1 MEAGVETITALTPTP
16 ELAASP
22 AATPTATPV
31 AASRVAGLR
40 GLYLPTVAVA
50 VLVAWLAWRGWSALA
65 GYGPLRSIRAGQFE
79 LAGPVVLGFVLV
91 VVALE
96 QIWPAQRRPVLARGH
111 VLDMAYLMAH
121 ALLVVPMVVLIG
133 TGFSSTLERLA
144 PWLVLPHTSAVPRW
158 LFVALAVVAIDAVDW
173 FAHLINHKINSLWR
187 LHALHH
193 SQEELSVLTT
203 FRTHPLVHVTF
214 VLSAVPVL
222 ALASNAATPTVLL
235 TAYACL
241 GALPHANL
249 RWSYGPLDKVLCSP
263 VFHRA
268 HHRPVGRLDINL
280 GTVFSIWDVMSGR
293 AVFPVRGA
301 APAPTG
307 LSGRPIPVEQQGER
321 PRLARVFLSQWIEP
335 FTTK

>member
-1 MEAGVETITALTPTP
+1 MEDSVETITALTPAP
-16 ELAASP
+16 ELTVTAASETP
-22 AATPTATPV
+22 SAARFTGV
-31 AASRVAGLR
+31 R

-50 VLVAWLAWRGWSALA
+50 VLVAWLAWRGWNALA

-91 VVALE
+91 VVGLE

-111 VLDMAYLMAH
+111 VLDMGYLMVH

-133 TGFSSTLERLA
+133 TGFSTTLERVA
-144 PWLVLPHTSAVPRW
+144 PWLVLPHTSVVPRW

-173 FAHLINHKINSLWR
+173 FAHLINHKVNSLWR

-249 RWSYGPLDKVLCSP
+249 RWSYGQLDKVFCSP

-280 GTVFSIWDVMSGR
+280 GTVFSVWDVMSGR

-301 APAPTG
+301 TAAPTG
-307 LSGRPIPVEQQGER
+307 LSGRPIPVEQQSDR
-321 PRLARVFLSQWIEP
+321 PRLARTFLAQWAEP

>member
-1 MEAGVETITALTPTP
+1 VQTSLAPEPASELVS
-16 ELAASP
+16 ELAEPSSA
-22 AATPTATPV
+22 PTATSH
-31 AASRVAGLR
+31 AAGFR
-40 GLYLPTVAVA
+40 GLYLPTLAVA
-50 VLVAWLAWRGWSALA
+50 ALAAWLAWRGWTSLA
-65 GYGPLRSIRAGQFE
+65 DYGPLRSIRAGQFQ

-91 VVALE
+91 VVLLE
-96 QIWPAQRRPVLARGH
+96 QIWPAQRRPLLARGH
-111 VLDMAYLMAH
+111 VLDMGYLMVH

-133 TGFSSTLERLA
+133 TGFSSTLEHLA
-144 PWLVLPHTSAVPRW
+144 PWLVIPHTSVVPRW
-158 LFVALAVVAIDAVDW
+158 VFVALAVIAIDFVDW
-173 FAHLINHKINSLWR
+173 FAHLINHKVNSLWR

-235 TAYACL
+235 TVYACL
-241 GALPHANL
+241 GAFPHANL
-249 RWSYGPLDKVLCSP
+249 RWSYGTLDKVFCSP

-280 GTVFSIWDVMSGR
+280 GTVLSIWDVMSRR
-293 AVFPVRGA
+293 AAFPERGA
-301 APAPTG
+301 IVAPTG
-307 LSGRPIPVEQQGER
+307 LSGRPIPVEQQTER
-321 PRLARVFLSQWIEP
+321 PRLARTFLAQWAEP

>member
-1 MEAGVETITALTPTP
+1 VETITALDHAPDVTEITSS
-16 ELAASP
+16 AP
-22 AATPTATPV
+22 AATA
-31 AASRVAGLR
+31 RFAGVR
-40 GLYLPTVAVA
+40 GVYLPTVAVA
-50 VLVAWLAWRGWSALA
+50 AVVAWLAWRGWTALSD
-65 GYGPLRSIRAGQFE
+65 YGPLRSIRAGQFE

-91 VVALE
+91 VVLLE
-96 QIWPAQRRPVLARGH
+96 QIWPAQRRPILARGH
-111 VLDMAYLMAH
+111 VLDMGYLMAH

-133 TGFSSTLERLA
+133 TGFSTTLERAA
-144 PWLVLPHTSAVPRW
+144 PWLVLPRLSVVPRW
-158 LFVALAVVAIDAVDW
+158 AFVVLALVAIDAVDW
-173 FAHLINHKINSLWR
+173 FAHLINHKVNSLWR

-222 ALASNAATPTVLL
+222 ALASNATTPTVLL
-235 TAYACL
+235 TAYGCL

-249 RWSYGPLDKVLCSP
+249 RWSYGKLDKVFCSP

-280 GTVFSIWDVMSGR
+280 GTVLSVWDVMSGR

-301 APAPTG
+301 TAAPTG
-307 LSGRPIPVEQQGER
+307 LSGRPIPVEQQSER
-321 PRLARVFLSQWIEP
+321 PRLARTFLAQWAEP